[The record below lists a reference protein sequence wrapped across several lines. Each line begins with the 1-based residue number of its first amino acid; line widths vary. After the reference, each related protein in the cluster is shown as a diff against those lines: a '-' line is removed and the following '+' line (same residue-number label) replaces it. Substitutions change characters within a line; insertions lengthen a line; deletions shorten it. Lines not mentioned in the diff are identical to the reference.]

1 MKNIKKIFAGMLVA
15 TAAFGF
21 FGCSDDTE
29 EDENLVVEFTVSG
42 SDSDSSR
49 NVTMKAPDEY
59 SDKDIKIVYTLDGTQ
74 PEITFNKTSYAA
86 ATDKTKIAEF
96 IDYGTASLYE
106 AAVKISTTTTINAC
120 AFYVDTTNEKCV
132 MGSEWSTKGVTVTAD
147 TSSNATAS
155 TATGAS
161 SGNFEFTLSSTGNSN
176 SVHYFD
182 TAASNVFKLN
192 DTYPNAY
199 YQMQFSWKGKGKGN
213 WYLYMRDVNKGLIK
227 KTNGTTSFLA
237 KGTYTGSCFDASNG
251 SVANGTLTLANEGSD
266 KTGSVTITENKK
278 FTLYVNNDGVSTEAN
293 ATDTLGIFTVSD
305 AK

>member
-1 MKNIKKIFAGMLVA
+1 MLVA

-74 PEITFNKTSYAA
+74 PDITFDKMSYAA

-96 IDYGTASLYE
+96 VDYGTASLYE
-106 AAVKISTTTTINAC
+106 SAVAISTTTTINAR
-120 AFYVDTTNEKCV
+120 AFYVDAANDKCV
-132 MGSEWSTKGVTVTAD
+132 MGSEWSVKTVNVTD
-147 TSSNATAS
+147 TSSKATAS

-161 SGNFEFTLSSTGNSN
+161 QGNFEFTLASTGNSN
-176 SVHYFD
+176 TVHYFD
-182 TAASNVFKLN
+182 TSASNVFKLN
-192 DTYPNAY
+192 DNYPNAY
-199 YQMQFSWKGKGKGN
+199 YQIQFSWKGKGKGN
-213 WYLYMRDVNKGLIK
+213 WYLYMRDVNNGLIK
-227 KTNGTTSFLA
+227 NSDGSTSFLA
-237 KGTYTGSCFDASNG
+237 KGTYTGDCFNAADG
-251 SVANGTLTLANEGSD
+251 SVANGDLTLTNSD
-266 KTGSVTITENKK
+266 STTGSVTITDNTK
-278 FTLYVNNDGVSTEAN
+278 FTLYVNNSGAATDAN
-293 ATDTLGIFTVSD
+293 ATDTLGTFTVSD